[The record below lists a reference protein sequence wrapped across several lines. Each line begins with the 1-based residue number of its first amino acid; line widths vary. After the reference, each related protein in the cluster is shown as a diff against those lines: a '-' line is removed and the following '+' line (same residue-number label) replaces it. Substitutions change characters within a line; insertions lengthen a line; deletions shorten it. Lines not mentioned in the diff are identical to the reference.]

1 MRHLRVL
8 AVVIALLAG
17 CKSDGE
23 RLVDLRTELRTEL
36 DGLYAAYGGSG
47 LAGPAK
53 GEGAAKPEETGG
65 VAARVIGELDRS
77 YFEAYC
83 LARGRGER
91 PFSLSGRLD
100 AFMKDRANEE
110 RCRDA
115 AKLSARIAEL
125 EAKVGR

>member
-1 MRHLRVL
+1 MRPARVL
-8 AVVIALLAG
+8 AVVVALLAG
-17 CKSDGE
+17 CKSDAE

-36 DGLYAAYGGSG
+36 EGLYAAYGGSG
-47 LAGPAK
+47 LAGQAR
-53 GEGAAKPEETGG
+53 GDGAAKPEEAGG
-65 VAARVIGELDRS
+65 VAVRVFGELDRS
-77 YFEAYC
+77 YFEAFC

-100 AFMKDRANEE
+100 AFMKERANEE